1 MTRILLV
8 TTALLTVAT
17 ATRAQDPPRDTAP
30 QQAEPNLVDEI
41 VAVVGDSIIL
51 ASELEVQLGRRAA
64 MEPLPTDPE
73 ELEALKRSELEAMV
87 NELVM
92 LQAAEADS
100 IAVPLDDVEGQVDA
114 TIERQTQQFGSRA
127 AFEEALSR
135 EGLTLEQYRT
145 LIARSARRSAVR
157 QQFIATVQRD
167 RTPPPVSD
175 AELREFFEERRAEL
189 GSRPATL
196 EFKQVVITPE
206 PSDSAMAR
214 AREEAQSILEQLQ
227 EGEDFETLARRHSDD
242 PGTRQQGGE
251 LGWFRRGRF
260 VPEFER
266 VAFALRPGAFS
277 NIVQTSFGLH
287 IIKVERARG
296 PERLARH
303 ILIRPEVTEEDLE
316 RTRERAEE
324 VAAALREGASIDSM
338 IEAVHDPVEQSQI
351 GPAIQD
357 SLPPPWR
364 TQLRGARVGEVV
376 GPFEIPSVQQSY
388 AVAKV
393 TDVNQAGEYSL
404 EDQEL
409 RTQIR
414 QYLQR
419 EKLLEEVLSELRRS
433 TYIDVRY

>member
-1 MTRILLV
+1 MTRILLLV
-8 TTALLTVAT
+8 LALTLAAAPV
-17 ATRAQDPPRDTAP
+17 RAQG
-30 QQAEPNLVDEI
+30 QEPELVDQI

-51 ASELEVQLGRRAA
+51 ASELEEQVARRAA
-64 MEPLPTDPE
+64 VEQLPTDPE
-73 ELEALKRSELEAMV
+73 ALETLKRRELESMV

-92 LQAAEADS
+92 LQAAESDS
-100 IAVPLDDVEGQVDA
+100 ITVPQEDLDAQVDEA
-114 TIERQTQQFGSRA
+114 VAEQTRRYGTRA

-135 EGLTLEQYRT
+135 EGLTLDQYRAV
-145 LIARSARRSAVR
+145 IARGARRAAVR
-157 QQFIATVQRD
+157 QQFVATMQQE

-175 AELREFFEERRAEL
+175 EEIRAFFEQRRAEL
-189 GSRPATL
+189 GRRPGTV
-196 EFKQVVITPE
+196 EFKQVVVTPE

-227 EGEDFETLARRHSDD
+227 EGEDFATLARRHSDD
-242 PGTRQQGGE
+242 TGSRQQGGE

-266 VAFALRPGAFS
+266 VAFALRPGQHS
-277 NIVQTSFGLH
+277 NIVETSFGLH

-303 ILIRPEVTEEDLE
+303 ILIRPEVTEEDLA

-324 VAAALREGASIDSM
+324 VAGALRNGASIDSL
-338 IEAVHDPVEQSQI
+338 IEAVHDPVEQSQV
-351 GPAIQD
+351 GPAVQD
-357 SLPPPWR
+357 SLPAPWR
-364 TQLRGARVGEVV
+364 TRLRGAAPGEVV
-376 GPFEIPSVQQSY
+376 GPFEIPANQEAY
-388 AVAKV
+388 AVAVV
-393 TDVNQAGEYSL
+393 TNVTAAGEYSL

-414 QYLQR
+414 SYLQQ
-419 EKLLEEVLSELRRS
+419 EKLLQEVLEELRRG